1 MKTIIQQLTE
11 EIKNKIDVL
20 RDKKVDE
27 EKSKVYK
34 DAEYHFLCKMLLEL
48 EGNYIYMEKHQMK
61 EDFIAGMYDVS
72 GIEDNNKCFESYF
85 KETYI
90 DSN

>member
-1 MKTIIQQLTE
+1 
-11 EIKNKIDVL
+11 
-20 RDKKVDE
+20 
-27 EKSKVYK
+27 
-34 DAEYHFLCKMLLEL
+34 MLLEL